1 MNIAELLS
9 EKAIT
14 VNIEAKEKN
23 EVISQLVDLLVK
35 SGSVK
40 SPDKKVILEKLKER
54 EMLGSTGIG
63 KGVGIPHAKISKV
76 KKMVA
81 AFGISKSGVDFKS
94 LDGEL
99 TYIFFL
105 LIAPGEM
112 PGPHLKALAK
122 ISRLLDDKFIR
133 ERLRSASSN
142 KEVLKIIKE
151 EEQKKDQ

>member
-1 MNIAELLS
+1 MNIADLLS

-14 VNIEAKEKN
+14 VDIKATEKD
-23 EVISQLVDLLVK
+23 EVISNLVDLLVD
-35 SGSVK
+35 SGAVK
-40 SPDKKVILEKLKER
+40 KTDKKAVLDKLTER

-63 KGVGIPHAKISKV
+63 KGIGIPHAKIPKI

-81 AFGISKSGVDFKS
+81 AFGLSKDGVDFKS
-94 LDGEL
+94 LDGES

-105 LIAPGEM
+105 LIAPGET

-122 ISRLLDDKFIR
+122 ISRLLDDKFVR

-142 KEVLKIIKE
+142 KEILKIIKE
-151 EEQKKDQ
+151 EEQKKSQ